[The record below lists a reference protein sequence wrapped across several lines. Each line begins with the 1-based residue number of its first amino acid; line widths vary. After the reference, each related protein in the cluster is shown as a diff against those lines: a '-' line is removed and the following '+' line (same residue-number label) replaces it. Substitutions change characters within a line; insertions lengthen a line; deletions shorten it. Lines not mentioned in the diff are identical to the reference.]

1 MKTCRTSVQRTDSYR
16 KVSLELLLFF
26 SGLAVTSA
34 AHAARPLVTE
44 DAGILDSGQCE
55 IEMYFERS
63 RVSDEPQYYGG
74 TLQPGCGVGFRTQL
88 SASAARSG
96 GAPST
101 RQVGFVGKTAI
112 VPLSESS
119 PGLTIGYSFE
129 WSKASG
135 ESLRSDGG
143 LLIAVVTL
151 PLAQKWLAHANAGW
165 QRIQEPRDNPFFW
178 ALAIERESVGGTRL
192 DLMAET
198 YRDSGRSPWVAI
210 GARYNVIEERLSINA
225 SIAARGRS
233 ETETLFTLGARIG
246 F

>member
-1 MKTCRTSVQRTDSYR
+1 M
-16 KVSLELLLFF
+16 
-26 SGLAVTSA
+26 
-34 AHAARPLVTE
+34 
-44 DAGILDSGQCE
+44 
-55 IEMYFERS
+55 
-63 RVSDEPQYYGG
+63 
-74 TLQPGCGVGFRTQL
+74 

-135 ESLRSDGG
+135 ESLRSNGG

-151 PLAQKWLAHANAGW
+151 PLTQKWLAHANAGW

-178 ALAIERESVGGTRL
+178 ALAIERESIGGTML

-233 ETETLFTLGARIG
+233 ETETLLTLGARIG